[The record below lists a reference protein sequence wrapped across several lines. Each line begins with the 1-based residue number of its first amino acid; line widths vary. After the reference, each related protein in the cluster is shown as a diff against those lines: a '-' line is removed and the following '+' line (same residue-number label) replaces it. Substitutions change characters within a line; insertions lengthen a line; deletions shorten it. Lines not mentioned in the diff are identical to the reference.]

1 MMAFLLAWLLSIE
14 VVVLGPGV
22 LAPADPGV
30 LEEVAHRRTTY
41 GWQLS
46 KDYQAYDVLVAPA
59 DCRLLDR
66 AGWLWTGDGRYTAL
80 VVDCESRHHRGQ
92 MDRRGLLADV
102 NCRELGHKRG
112 WLVLR

>member
-1 MMAFLLAWLLSIE
+1 MLAFVLAWLLSVE

-30 LEEVAHRRTTY
+30 LEDVAHRRTTY
-41 GWQLS
+41 GWRLD
-46 KDYQAYDVLVAPA
+46 KDYRQYEVLVAPA
-59 DCRLLDR
+59 NCDLINRS
-66 AGWLWTGDGRYTAL
+66 GWLWTGQERYTAL
-80 VVDCESRHHRGQ
+80 VVDCEAGHHRGQ